1 MGDGYRRVQISWPLI
16 ISLAVVSL
24 VLAVAGMP
32 PVLPLL
38 SLFIILP
45 LFGWLTISV
54 DARAISIRF
63 GVGLVRRSIPLATIR
78 AWQAVRNRW
87 SYGWGIRYYP
97 EGTLYNASGLD
108 AVELALADGARVRLG
123 TDDPESLIRVLTR
136 RLGSSPAMPP
146 MTGPA
151 HHAGMKLLAIGVPA
165 FIVIM
170 FIGVAVAIVLQSRP
184 PDVSIANGTFSVK
197 SGFYGSSAPIG
208 EIREVRLDE
217 TMPRILRRTNGFAAG
232 VQRRG
237 HFLVDGLG
245 NGQLFLESDKPPFV
259 FIRLRNEFVFVAF
272 ADAARTRKLFDDLA
286 AAGAPVRQASS
297 ALAAP
302 ALRQVRPRE
311 DFL

>member
-1 MGDGYRRVQISWPLI
+1 MEDGYRRTQISWPLVV
-16 ISLAVVSL
+16 SLAVVTL
-24 VLAVAGMP
+24 ILAFARLP
-32 PVLPLL
+32 PILPLL
-38 SLFIILP
+38 SVFIILP
-45 LFGWLTISV
+45 LFGWITVGVDERSLSV
-54 DARAISIRF
+54 RF
-63 GVGLVRRSIPLATIR
+63 GVGLIRRRIPLSTIR
-78 AWQAVRNRW
+78 SWQAVRNPW

-108 AVELALADGARVRLG
+108 AVELALADGARVRVG
-123 TDDPESLIRVLTR
+123 TGEPDALMGALAR
-136 RLGSSPAMPP
+136 RLGLPPPMPP
-146 MTGPA
+146 ITGPA
-151 HHAGMKLLAIGVPA
+151 QHAGLKWVAIGVPA
-165 FIVIM
+165 FIVIT
-170 FIGVAVAIVLQSRP
+170 FIGAAVAIVLQSRP

-197 SGFYGSSAPIG
+197 SGFYRSSAPIG

-245 NGQLFLESDKPPFV
+245 KGQLFLESDKPPFV

-297 ALAAP
+297 ALAVPAP
-302 ALRQVRPRE
+302 SGS
-311 DFL
+311 